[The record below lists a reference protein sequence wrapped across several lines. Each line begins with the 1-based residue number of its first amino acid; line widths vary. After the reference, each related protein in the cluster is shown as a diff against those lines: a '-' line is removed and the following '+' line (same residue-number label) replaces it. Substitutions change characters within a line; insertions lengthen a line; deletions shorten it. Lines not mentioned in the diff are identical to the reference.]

1 MKQLLADRVRGGDVA
16 LDFAQRAPLLDG
28 FSDWDW
34 RLESD
39 GASRDADHVRL
50 VSAQVG
56 DPVAIVPPPT
66 LAAPRQLV
74 ARVLDAQLWSSRFC
88 PPSSVEN
95 SPSASQIP
103 ERARHRRRRASPRA
117 PGSTGS
123 MSRARCG
130 RQPQRRGRDRDPP
143 YDLFQGKNMHSVLA
157 FSQKRP
163 PDA

>member
-74 ARVLDAQLWSSRFC
+74 ARVLDAQLWSSRSC
-88 PPSSVEN
+88 LHQ
-95 SPSASQIP
+95 ALKT
-103 ERARHRRRRASPRA
+103 RRPRRKSRSGRDIAADEQAPVLPAA
-117 PGSTGS
+117 PG
-123 MSRARCG
+123 
-130 RQPQRRGRDRDPP
+130 P
-143 YDLFQGKNMHSVLA
+143 
-157 FSQKRP
+157 
-163 PDA
+163 